1 MITIA
6 NLGKSFGAQTLF
18 EGVSLQLTEGS
29 RYGLVGANG
38 SGKST
43 LLRILAGE
51 SEPSEGTVTVPRR
64 ARVGML
70 RQDHFEY
77 EDVPILD
84 VVLMGNRELW
94 EALKAKEEVLARAA
108 DHFDAERYAA
118 AEEIVLHHDGYSVE
132 ARAAEILEGL
142 GIPGAVHSRPLS
154 TLSGGFKLRVL
165 LAQTLAANP
174 DVLLLDEPTNHLDI
188 LSIRW
193 LEKFLQDYEGTAV
206 VISHDHRFLD
216 NVSTHILD
224 VDYETV
230 TLYPGDY
237 TYFQA
242 AKREERERKEAEIAK
257 REKEIADKQAFVDRF
272 RAKATK
278 ARQAQSRIKQIEKIE
293 IERLPQSSRR
303 WPTFRFRQRRP
314 SGKVAL
320 EARGISKAFGE
331 REVLKDV
338 SLEVKRGDRLAILGP
353 NGIGKSTLLKILVG
367 ALEPDAGEVEWGYE
381 AHPGWFAQDHREQLG
396 NGKQT
401 AESWLWEASP
411 GEGIGFVRGQLGLVL
426 FSGDEALKPVGK
438 LSGGEA
444 ARLVFARLA
453 VEKPN
458 VLVLDEPTNHLDL
471 EAIESLVEGLK
482 AFDGTVI
489 LVSHDR
495 WFVREV
501 AGRILEIG
509 AGGILDFRG
518 GYDDYVIACGDDHLD
533 VGAVSARQLRD
544 RSPEVQARSAERGA
558 GIRPARQGKSVGNAA
573 GSRSDGRVLRRR
585 ASELAAE
592 RDRLLEE
599 IELAEARLAGIH
611 ARFADP
617 SFYAET
623 GRDEVRSLE
632 GEEREAAGT
641 VERLMEEWSVVERA
655 HAKLEQE
662 LAAAEVP

>member
-1 MITIA
+1 MITISSLA
-6 NLGKSFGAQTLF
+6 KTFGAQVLF
-18 EGVSLQLTEGS
+18 EGVSLQLSEGC

-43 LLRILAGE
+43 FLRILAGE
-51 SEPSEGTVTVPRR
+51 TDPSEGAVSIPRR
-64 ARVGML
+64 ARVGLL

-84 VVLMGNRELW
+84 VVLMGNGELW
-94 EALKAKEEVLARAA
+94 EAIQAKDAILARAE

-118 AEEIVLHHDGYSVE
+118 AEDIVLHYDGYSVE

-142 GIPGAVHSRPLS
+142 GIPGEVHRRPLS

-165 LAQTLAANP
+165 LAQTLAADP

-193 LEKFLQDYEGTAV
+193 LEKFLQEFEGTAV

-216 NVSTHILD
+216 NVSTDILD
-224 VDYETV
+224 VDYELI

-237 TYFQA
+237 SSFQA
-242 AKREERERKEAEIAK
+242 AKREERERKETEIAR
-257 REKEIADKQAFVDRF
+257 REREIADKQAFVDRF
-272 RAKATK
+272 RAKASK
-278 ARQAQSRIKQIEKIE
+278 ARQAQSRIKQIERIE

-303 WPTFRFRQRRP
+303 WPTFRFRQRRA
-314 SGKVAL
+314 SGKIAL
-320 EARGISKAFGE
+320 SAHGVSKAFGE
-331 REVLKDV
+331 RQVLKDV

-367 ALEPDAGEVEWGYE
+367 RLEPDAGEVEWGYE

-396 NGKQT
+396 DGKQT
-401 AESWLWEASP
+401 AESWLWEACP

-426 FSGDEALKPVGK
+426 FSGDEAHKPVGK

-471 EAIESLVEGLK
+471 EAIESLVEGLA

-501 AGRILEIG
+501 ADRILEIE
-509 AGGILDFRG
+509 AHGIRDFHG
-518 GYDDYVIACGDDHLD
+518 GYDEYVAACGDDHLD
-533 VGAVSARQLRD
+533 VGAVSMRELR
-544 RSPEVQARSAERGA
+544 ARSSEVRPRPVAGA
-558 GIRPARQGKSVGNAA
+558 GAKEKQPRSGGGTDGKAR
-573 GSRSDGRVLRRR
+573 RRR
-585 ASELAAE
+585 AAELSAE
-592 RDRLLEE
+592 RDRLLGE
-599 IELAEARLAGIH
+599 IEQAETHLAEIH
-611 ARFADP
+611 SRFADP
-617 SFYAET
+617 AFYADT
-623 GRDEVRSLE
+623 GHADVRALKDEE
-632 GEEREAAGT
+632 GEAAGR
-641 VERLMEEWSVVERA
+641 VERLLEEWGAVER
-655 HAKLEQE
+655 E
-662 LAAAEVP
+662 LARLEEEPTGSDSV

>member
-1 MITIA
+1 MITIS
-6 NLGKSFGAQTLF
+6 NLAKSFGAQTLF
-18 EGVSLQLTEGS
+18 AGVSLQLTEGS

-43 LLRILAGE
+43 FLRILAGE
-51 SEPSEGTVTVPRR
+51 TEPSEGAVSIPRR
-64 ARVGML
+64 ARVGLL

-77 EDVPILD
+77 EDIPILD
-84 VVLMGNRELW
+84 VVLMGNGELW
-94 EALKAKEEVLARAA
+94 EAIQAKEAILARAA

-118 AEEIVLHHDGYSVE
+118 AEDVVLHYDGYSVE
-132 ARAAEILEGL
+132 ARATEILEGL
-142 GIPGAVHSRPLS
+142 GIPSDIHRRPLS

-165 LAQTLAANP
+165 LAQTLAADP
-174 DVLLLDEPTNHLDI
+174 EVLLLDEPTNHLDI

-193 LEKFLQDYEGTAV
+193 LEKFLQEFEGTAV

-216 NVSTHILD
+216 NVSTDILD
-224 VDYETV
+224 VDYETI

-237 TYFQA
+237 SSFQA
-242 AKREERERKEAEIAK
+242 AKRDERERKETEITR
-257 REKEIADKQAFVDRF
+257 REREIADKQAFVERF
-272 RAKATK
+272 RAKASK
-278 ARQAQSRIKQIEKIE
+278 ARQAQSRIKQIERIE

-314 SGKVAL
+314 SGKIAL
-320 EARGISKAFGE
+320 SAHGIAKSFGE

-353 NGIGKSTLLKILVG
+353 NGIGKSTLLRILVG
-367 ALEPDAGEVEWGYE
+367 RLEPDAGVVEWGYE
-381 AHPGWFAQDHREQLG
+381 AHPGWFAQDHREQVG
-396 NGKQT
+396 DGKQT
-401 AESWLWEASP
+401 AEGWLWEACP

-426 FSGDEALKPVGK
+426 FSGDEALKPIGK

-471 EAIESLVEGLK
+471 EAIESLVEGLA

-501 AGRILEIG
+501 ADRILEIEPD
-509 AGGILDFRG
+509 GIRDFRG
-518 GYDDYVIACGDDHLD
+518 GYDEYVATCGDDHLD
-533 VGAVSARQLRD
+533 VGAVSMRELR
-544 RSPEVQARSAERGA
+544 ARSSEVRA
-558 GIRPARQGKSVGNAA
+558 RPASQGSEKEKAPQRCRG
-573 GSRSDGRVLRRR
+573 RSDGKALRRR
-585 ASELAAE
+585 TAELSVE
-592 RDRLLEE
+592 RDRLLGE
-599 IELAEARLAGIH
+599 IEQAEAQLAEIH

-617 SFYAET
+617 SFYAAT
-623 GRDEVRSLE
+623 GHLDVRALKDEESEASRRVQDLLE
-632 GEEREAAGT
+632 EWGAIERELSRLGEEP
-641 VERLMEEWSVVERA
+641 A
-655 HAKLEQE
+655 HSDS
-662 LAAAEVP
+662 P

>member
-1 MITIA
+1 MIAISS
-6 NLGKSFGAQTLF
+6 LGMSFGAQTLF
-18 EGVSLQLTEGS
+18 RGVSLRLSKGC

-51 SEPSEGTVTVPRR
+51 TPPTEGAVSIPRR
-64 ARVGML
+64 ARVGLL

-84 VVLMGNRELW
+84 VVLMGNPELW
-94 EALKAKEEVLARAA
+94 EALQAKEQVIARAA
-108 DHFDAERYAA
+108 EHFDAERYAA
-118 AEEIVLHHDGYSVE
+118 AEEVVLRFDGYSVE

-142 GIPGAVHSRPLS
+142 GIPTAVHRRALS

-165 LAQTLAANP
+165 LAQTLAADP

-193 LEKFLQDYEGTAV
+193 LEKFLQGFEGTAV

-230 TLYPGDY
+230 TLYPGGY
-237 TYFQA
+237 TRFQE
-242 AKREERERKEAEIAK
+242 AKRAERERKQTEIAR
-257 REKEIADKQAFVDRF
+257 REKEIADHQAFVDRF
-272 RAKATK
+272 RAKASK
-278 ARQAQSRIKQIEKIE
+278 ARQAQSRIKQIERIE

-303 WPTFRFRQRRP
+303 WPTFRLRQRRP

-320 EARGISKAFGE
+320 SAKGISKAFGD
-331 REVLKDV
+331 RPVLRDV

-353 NGIGKSTLLKILVG
+353 NGIGKSTLLRILVDR
-367 ALEPDAGEVEWGYE
+367 LEPDAGDVEWGYE
-381 AHPGWFAQDHREQLG
+381 TYPGWFAQDHREQLG
-396 NGKQT
+396 DVRQT

-411 GEGIGFVRGQLGLVL
+411 GEGIGFVRAQLGLVL

-482 AFDGTVI
+482 AFDGTI
-489 LVSHDR
+489 LFVSHDR
-495 WFVREV
+495 WFIREV
-501 AGRILEIG
+501 ADRILEIR
-509 AGGILDFRG
+509 ADGIRDFRG
-518 GYDDYVIACGDDHLD
+518 GYDEYVAACGDDHLD
-533 VGAVSARQLRD
+533 VEAVSLRSLRERPGSRD
-544 RSPEVQARSAERGA
+544 RQVPRGAEAEKRDREVARSRADEK
-558 GIRPARQGKSVGNAA
+558 AR
-573 GSRSDGRVLRRR
+573 RRR
-585 ASELAAE
+585 AIELEGE
-592 RDRLLEE
+592 RDRLLEA
-599 IELAEARLAGIH
+599 IEQAEARLAEIH

-617 SFYAET
+617 SFYAATDHAEL
-623 GRDEVRSLE
+623 RVLK
-632 GEEREAAGT
+632 GEEREAALR
-641 VERLMEEWSVVERA
+641 VEHLLEEWSAVER
-655 HAKLEQE
+655 E
-662 LAAAEVP
+662 LTSAGTP

>member
-1 MITIA
+1 MAMITIS
-6 NLGKSFGAQTLF
+6 NLAKSFGAQSLF
-18 EGVSLQLTEGS
+18 EGVSLQLSEGC

-43 LLRILAGE
+43 LLRILSGDTA
-51 SEPSEGTVTVPRR
+51 PSEGSVAIPRR
-64 ARVGML
+64 ARVGLL

-77 EDVPILD
+77 EDVPVLD
-84 VVLMGNRELW
+84 VVLMGNPELW
-94 EALKAKEEVLARAA
+94 TALRAKDDVLARAA
-108 DHFDAERYAA
+108 EHFDADRYAA
-118 AEEIVLHHDGYSVE
+118 AEEVVLRFDGYSAE

-142 GIPGAVHSRPLS
+142 GIPAAVHGRPLS

-165 LAQTLAANP
+165 LAQTLAADP

-193 LEKFLQDYEGTAV
+193 LEKFLQDFEGTAV

-230 TLYPGDY
+230 TLYHGGY
-237 TYFQA
+237 TRFQD

-257 REKEIADKQAFVDRF
+257 REKEIADHQAFVDRF

-278 ARQAQSRIKQIEKIE
+278 ARQAQSRIKRIEKIE

-320 EARGISKAFGE
+320 TARGLSKSFGE
-331 REVLKDV
+331 RHVLADI

-367 ALEPDAGEVEWGYE
+367 KLDPDAGKVEWGYE

-396 NGKQT
+396 DGKQT
-401 AESWLWEASP
+401 AESWLWEAAP
-411 GEGIGFVRGQLGLVL
+411 GEGIGFVRAQLGLVL

-471 EAIESLVEGLK
+471 EAIESLVEGLRS
-482 AFDGTVI
+482 FDGTVI

-501 AGRILEIG
+501 ADRILEIRAEG
-509 AGGILDFRG
+509 LRDFRG
-518 GYDDYVIACGDDHLD
+518 GYDDYVAACGDDHLD
-533 VGAVSARQLRD
+533 VEAVSTRDLRQRSSEVTARAPRAAAARPPKAGD
-544 RSPEVQARSAERGA
+544 GAGSEQAR
-558 GIRPARQGKSVGNAA
+558 
-573 GSRSDGRVLRRR
+573 RRR
-585 ASELAAE
+585 AAELAAE

-599 IELAEARLAGIH
+599 VGRAETRLKELH

-617 SFYAET
+617 AFYAGTE
-623 GRDEVRSLE
+623 RAEVQALQD
-632 GEEREAAGT
+632 EERAASKRVQDLTEEWAT
-641 VERLMEEWSVVERA
+641 VERELAS
-655 HAKLEQE
+655 
-662 LAAAEVP
+662 LAAAAAGSGA

>member
-1 MITIA
+1 MITISSLA
-6 NLGKSFGAQTLF
+6 KTFGAQVLF
-18 EGVSLQLTEGS
+18 EGVSLQLSEGC

-43 LLRILAGE
+43 FLRILAGE
-51 SEPSEGTVTVPRR
+51 TDPSEGAASIPRR
-64 ARVGML
+64 ARVGLL

-77 EDVPILD
+77 EEVPILD
-84 VVLMGNRELW
+84 VVLMGNGELW
-94 EALKAKEEVLARAA
+94 EAIQAKEAILARAT

-118 AEEIVLHHDGYSVE
+118 AEDIVLHYDGYSVE

-142 GIPGAVHSRPLS
+142 GIPGEVHRRPLS

-165 LAQTLAANP
+165 LAQTLAADP

-193 LEKFLQDYEGTAV
+193 LEKFLQDLEGTAV

-216 NVSTHILD
+216 NVSTDILD
-224 VDYETV
+224 VDYETI

-237 TYFQA
+237 SSFQK
-242 AKREERERKEAEIAK
+242 AKREERERKETEIAR
-257 REKEIADKQAFVDRF
+257 REREIADKQAFVDRF
-272 RAKATK
+272 RAKASK
-278 ARQAQSRIKQIEKIE
+278 ARQAQSRIKQIERIE

-303 WPTFRFRQRRP
+303 WPTFRFRQRRA
-314 SGKVAL
+314 SGKIAL
-320 EARGISKAFGE
+320 SAHGISKAFGE
-331 REVLKDV
+331 RQVLEDV

-367 ALEPDAGEVEWGYE
+367 RLAPDAGEVEWGYE
-381 AHPGWFAQDHREQLG
+381 AYPGWFAQDHREQLG
-396 NGKQT
+396 DGKQT
-401 AESWLWEASP
+401 AESWLWEACP

-426 FSGDEALKPVGK
+426 FSGDEAHKPVGK

-471 EAIESLVEGLK
+471 EAIESLVEGLA

-501 AGRILEIG
+501 ADRILEIE
-509 AGGILDFRG
+509 AHGIRDFHG
-518 GYDDYVIACGDDHLD
+518 GYDEYVAACGDDHLD
-533 VGAVSARQLRD
+533 VGAVSMRELR
-544 RSPEVQARSAERGA
+544 ARSSEVRP
-558 GIRPARQGKSVGNAA
+558 RPAAPARAKERQPRSGGGTDGKA
-573 GSRSDGRVLRRR
+573 RRRR
-585 ASELAAE
+585 AAELSTE
-592 RDRLLEE
+592 RDRLLGE
-599 IELAEARLAGIH
+599 IEQAESHLAEIH
-611 ARFADP
+611 TRFADP
-617 SFYAET
+617 GFYADT
-623 GRDEVRSLE
+623 GHADVRALKDEE
-632 GEEREAAGT
+632 GEAAGR
-641 VERLMEEWSVVERA
+641 VERLLEEWGAVERELSR
-655 HAKLEQE
+655 LEE
-662 LAAAEVP
+662 EPAGSDSV